1 VKPTLSGIC
10 GSDLSTLA
18 GRSSFYFS
26 PLVSTPFVPGHE
38 VVGELLDD
46 CGDLRTGQRVVLSSV
61 LSCEAR
67 GEEPLCANCASGDTG
82 RCDRVAL
89 GHLKPGLQT
98 GYCNQTGG
106 GWGRMFIAHR
116 SQLHAI
122 PDAISDR
129 TAVLIEP
136 FACAIHAALRARVEP
151 DQSVL
156 VVGAG
161 TVGILTLIALRL
173 FAQPGHVTVAAKH
186 EKQRAAARLAGAD
199 EVVRPE
205 HTLKAVRRRSSA
217 VKLTPER
224 GQDLLLGGADVA
236 VECVGSRS
244 GLDLALRSV
253 RAGGRV
259 VVSGIPAGGA
269 DLSPL
274 WFRELEM
281 VGAYTSGTE
290 TLPDGTR
297 TSTFELAIR
306 AAADLPILERL
317 LGATYPLE
325 RWRDAIDHA
334 MSAGKL
340 GTFKVAFAPQT

>member
-1 VKPTLSGIC
+1 
-10 GSDLSTLA
+10 
-18 GRSSFYFS
+18 
-26 PLVSTPFVPGHE
+26 
-38 VVGELLDD
+38 
-46 CGDLRTGQRVVLSSV
+46 
-61 LSCEAR
+61 
-67 GEEPLCANCASGDTG
+67 DTG

-122 PDAISDR
+122 PDAISVG

-136 FACAIHAALRARVEP
+136 FGCAIHAALRARVEP

-205 HTLKAVRRRSSA
+205 HVTKSVRRHTSPLR
-217 VKLTPER
+217 LPQGR
-224 GQDLLLGGADVA
+224 GPAFSLGG
-236 VECVGSRS
+236 
-244 GLDLALRSV
+244 
-253 RAGGRV
+253 
-259 VVSGIPAGGA
+259 
-269 DLSPL
+269 
-274 WFRELEM
+274 
-281 VGAYTSGTE
+281 
-290 TLPDGTR
+290 
-297 TSTFELAIR
+297 
-306 AAADLPILERL
+306 
-317 LGATYPLE
+317 
-325 RWRDAIDHA
+325 
-334 MSAGKL
+334 
-340 GTFKVAFAPQT
+340 